1 METITIND
9 FSGGVVE
16 NVSPT
21 DFSPRQWAELKGFV
35 PESDA
40 IMQSQWPLQLMG
52 SPTREGGLNN
62 NTNFQGCQALATGDG
77 LFIIA
82 IRENG
87 DLFYC
92 KAPSPQAPHSTTAA
106 VIWYPIA
113 SASGTYRTNPNI
125 RFLTSLNFE
134 AYKYVDNNDTD
145 GGVTPAYLM
154 GSRVWRTD
162 TDGDGSADDLARV
175 EQMVVVYYTGL
186 STAGDEL
193 KLACFPDTNRKLSSA
208 NEEDNVTFNATAYTP
223 STAGV
228 SITSISAN
236 GSLVTY
242 TTATNHKFSR
252 GYPVTVTGASQY
264 NVSNRNIVAT
274 PSNNQFT
281 VVSTATGSYGG
292 GGTATSSTLV
302 NYPYT
307 YLDADNTLLP
317 GRGVL
322 PNANVGASWN
332 NALILGDVYWK
343 REKADNTVDK
353 DIPDTKVVQALNP
366 SNTTPYEGS
375 IYFSADDVDKFDPR
389 ALINLTA
396 AGSELRG
403 LHVVNDTLIAITSY
417 GGEADGI
424 IALRGNP
431 GQLIRYDGGTANPYA
446 VRRDLLRGGVGM
458 PSRSRNTTNGVRG
471 GSCVWPDAGLVVFI
485 DKMGGVYYTNGESVG
500 RLDEY
505 GPCEPSAITNFD
517 HVGATNK
524 HLFVWRNQRMWCLTL
539 LGVDGAGDNTACW
552 TELVLPD
559 TPTSVEDVKTM
570 TGGREELYFV
580 WKGAVWRYA
589 TEGPEAER
597 GRANNVP
604 LTLTASTRTVAVDG
618 SVSDPLWHRFGMTFE
633 TPTSCTVGTVRIQSV
648 GAKKRNLTTA
658 TTGLIATNKVGH
670 TTWTLNRT
678 FLNENEGEFIVPAGI
693 GAQSEASATIT
704 FTGNV
709 VLETATFWVSGAR
722 PNRGEV
728 PA

>member
-1 METITIND
+1 MENITIND

-40 IMQSQWPLQLMG
+40 IMQSQWPLQRMG
-52 SPTREGGLNN
+52 TEKKTGDINN
-62 NTNFQGCQALATGDG
+62 NTNFQGCQTLPTGDG

-82 IRENG
+82 IRNNG

-92 KAPSPQAPHSTTAA
+92 KASGPESVYSTTDA
-106 VIWYPIA
+106 VIWYPVGQ
-113 SASGTYRTNPNI
+113 ASGSSAYVNNTNI
-125 RFLTSLNFE
+125 RFITALNFE
-134 AYKYVDNNDTD
+134 SYKYVNSTD
-145 GGVTPAYLM
+145 ATDGVTPAFLL
-154 GSRVWRTD
+154 GSRVRPKTE
-162 TDGDGSADDLARV
+162 AELAIDDSPTFTRV
-175 EQMVVVYYTGL
+175 EQMVVVYYTGVDHNPDNP
-186 STAGDEL
+186 STLGEAL
-193 KLACFPDTNRKLSSA
+193 KYTCFPDGSRKLDA
-208 NEEDNVTFNATAYTP
+208 DNDDDNVTFQNSSYTL
-223 STAGV
+223 T
-228 SITSISAN
+228 
-236 GSLVTY
+236 
-242 TTATNHKFSR
+242 
-252 GYPVTVTGASQY
+252 
-264 NVSNRNIVAT
+264 
-274 PSNNQFT
+274 
-281 VVSTATGSYGG
+281 
-292 GGTATSSTLV
+292 

-307 YLDADNTLLP
+307 YLDKDNTLLP
-317 GRGVL
+317 GRGAL
-322 PNANVGASWN
+322 PNANVGTSWN

-343 REKADNTVDK
+343 REKANKTAEKDEADDNPYQVLTSD
-353 DIPDTKVVQALNP
+353 
-366 SNTTPYEGS
+366 NTTPYEGS

-403 LHVVNDTLIAITSY
+403 LHVLNDTLIAITSY
-417 GGEADGI
+417 GGEGDGI
-424 IALRGNP
+424 IALRGNL
-431 GQLIRYDGGTANPYA
+431 GQLIRYDGGNANPYA

-458 PSRSRNTTNGVRG
+458 PSRSRNTTTGVRG
-471 GSCVWPDAGLVVFI
+471 GSCVWPDAGLLVFI

-505 GPCEPSAITNFD
+505 GPCEPRAIGNFD

-524 HLFVWRNQRMWCLTL
+524 HLFVWRNKRLWCLTL
-539 LGVDGAGDNTACW
+539 LGVDSGGDNTACW
-552 TELVLPD
+552 TELVLPGGE
-559 TPTSVEDVKTM
+559 TATSEEDLRTL
-570 TGGREELYFV
+570 TGGREEVYFV

-604 LTLTASTRTVAVDG
+604 VTLTVSTRTVAVDG

-633 TPTSCTVGTVRIQSV
+633 TPTSCTVEAITIQSV
-648 GAKKRNLTTA
+648 GAKKRNLST
-658 TTGLIATNKVGH
+658 LISGNKVGH
-670 TTWTLNRT
+670 KTWTLSRT

-693 GAQSEASATIT
+693 GAQSEASATVT